1 MMATRNTVPMAERRG
16 TTTLELALIAP
27 VLVATMVALAEL
39 SYAMT
44 VDGLLNHAARV
55 AARSGFTGEL
65 ATGFTDR
72 RAQVCDA
79 IRRNTLGI
87 LDQSRLS
94 IESHGYDSFSALG
107 AASAA
112 SAATP
117 APALT
122 SLNCG
127 GTDWDAAATPTALGR
142 STQVVVYVVRYT
154 QPLLSVFGQTVLG
167 RAELIHEARLAVR
180 NEPYM
185 TTE

>member
-1 MMATRNTVPMAERRG
+1 MAERRG

-27 VLVATMVALAEL
+27 VLIATMVALAEL

-65 ATGFTDR
+65 AAGFTDR

-79 IRRNTLGI
+79 IRRNTLGV
-87 LDQSRLS
+87 LDQRRLS
-94 IESHGYDSFSALG
+94 IESHGYDSFSAL
-107 AASAA
+107 ASA

-127 GTDWDAAATPTALGR
+127 GTDWDAAATPAALGR
-142 STQVVVYVVRYT
+142 SAQVVVYIVRYT
-154 QPLLSVFGQTVLG
+154 QPLLSVFGRTVLG

>member
-1 MMATRNTVPMAERRG
+1 MMARRNTAPMAERRG

-27 VLVATMVALAEL
+27 VLIATMVALAEL

-44 VDGLLNHAARV
+44 VDGLLNHAASV

-79 IRRNTLGI
+79 IRRNTLGV

-94 IESHGYDSFSALG
+94 IESHGYDSFSAL
-107 AASAA
+107 AAA

-127 GTDWDAAATPTALGR
+127 GTDWDAAATPAALGR
-142 STQVVVYVVRYT
+142 SAQVVVYVVRYT
-154 QPLLSVFGQTVLG
+154 QPLLSVFGRTVLG

>member
-1 MMATRNTVPMAERRG
+1 MAMRNMVPTAERRG

-27 VLVATMVALAEL
+27 VLIATMVALAEL

-79 IRRNTLGI
+79 IRRNTLGV

-94 IESHGYDSFSALG
+94 IESHGYDSFSALD